1 MSSNTQNQLIT
12 LEYINW
18 RGEHKVFQLDS
29 ESIYL
34 KGGRLVAKASPK
46 YEKISFGLD
55 NIQNPEVLEPL
66 GIMIDEVMHS
76 PAGMRTL
83 NIYLS
88 GAQSDSDPIPVDMT
102 SLAMKGK
109 KVQARLAP
117 FGGFIGLPWDR
128 IENQWDLVKP
138 LLQRGYQV
146 PHIPRAPD
154 AGEQKKHPRKRNRKA
169 AMKRRL
175 KKLKIRQRKRKRES
189 VPIKFFDE
197 EGNEHVFHARPGTLV
212 LDSNRR
218 TLVAQ
223 PVYDEAIPLLAN
235 VNHIRN
241 WQSIARMTP
250 APTVL
255 PQSDI
260 DAIPIHYHDGRSVVQ
275 IRYVNRTGKER
286 EFWMDRNSIYCKRDY
301 LVGEVAPSYEL
312 ITLDIRKIQNAEI
325 VEPLIFPNTKPQT
338 ILPRDTQ
345 IPGHEEGTEDASS
358 IEKEDSSTE
367 TGPAIPSQ
375 APSFQGVS
383 VIITGC
389 GFSTFKANKVLQSI
403 RTDLGAFGI
412 YKLLHLFPKTA
423 VKNITSDRAEE
434 IKQQLEEAGCTVKI
448 E

>member
-1 MSSNTQNQLIT
+1 MSSNTQNQLIA
-12 LEYINW
+12 LEYVNW
-18 RGEHKVFQLDS
+18 RGENKLFRLDP

-46 YEKISFGLD
+46 YEKISFGLN

-154 AGEQKKHPRKRNRKA
+154 AGERKKHPRKRNRKA
-169 AMKRRL
+169 ALKRRL
-175 KKLKIRQRKRKRES
+175 KKLKIRKRIRQRES
-189 VPIKFFDE
+189 VPVKFFDE
-197 EGNEHVFHARPGTLV
+197 AGNEHVFHARPGTLT

-223 PVYDEAIPLLAN
+223 PVYDGAIPLLAN
-235 VNHIRN
+235 VYHIRN
-241 WQSIARMTP
+241 WQSIIRMTP

-255 PQSDI
+255 PKSDI
-260 DAIPIHYHDGRSVVQ
+260 DSIPIHYHDGRSVVQ
-275 IRYVNRTGKER
+275 IRYVNRAGKER

-301 LVGEVAPSYEL
+301 LVGETAPSYEL
-312 ITLDIRKIQNAEI
+312 VTLDIRKIKNAEI

-345 IPGHEEGTEDASS
+345 LPGHEEGTEDASS

-367 TGPAIPSQ
+367 TGPVIPSPP
-375 APSFQGVS
+375 PSSQGVN

-389 GFSTFKANKVLQSI
+389 GLSTFKAYKIIQSI
-403 RTDLGAFGI
+403 RPNLGAFGV
-412 YKLLHLFPKTA
+412 YKLLQQFPKTA
-423 VKNITSDRAEE
+423 VENITPERAEE
-434 IKQQLEEAGCTVKI
+434 IKQQLEDAGCTVII